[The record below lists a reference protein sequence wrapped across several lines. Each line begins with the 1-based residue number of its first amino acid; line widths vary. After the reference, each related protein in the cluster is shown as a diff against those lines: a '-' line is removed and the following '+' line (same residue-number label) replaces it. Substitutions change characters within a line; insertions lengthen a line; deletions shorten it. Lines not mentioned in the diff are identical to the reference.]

1 MPGPSY
7 PNYTQLDADQV
18 LQRSFDE
25 SADRL
30 RVDASVTATIAGPF
44 DVSIEADADNIAIRN
59 STNSN
64 ELLINADGSINTNIT
79 GDVTVELNAADGDNV
94 AISDGTD
101 TLAVN
106 ADGSINT
113 ISTYSASLVEQNYY
127 GEASSVASGVETT
140 VVTYTVPVGLSS
152 YIHYVEASGEPNKV
166 QLIGK
171 SPSTGLPVNLS
182 VDTNGNLIVSA
193 TSLSTSDFTFG
204 TIASSSTTQKA
215 VRKTTYNEQTTN
227 ARRSIVSSS
236 ALDTSAGTGAR
247 SVTITYFDNAG
258 NGPYSETVTM
268 NGVLAVNTTNTNICF
283 IEKMEVAT
291 VGSGGTNAGTIT
303 LKTSTGGLGTDI
315 GSITIGDNQTLWAHH
330 YIAVDKVCSITGLSV
345 GHNGTT
351 TSSGGTFVIK
361 KKNIGDTSPEIQVS
375 DFFRLYG
382 QSSTLTKQYNS
393 SVRITG
399 PARFIMYVTPES
411 GSSFTYQGNVEFYES

>member
-152 YIHYVEASGEPNKV
+152 YIHYVEASG
-166 QLIGK
+166 
-171 SPSTGLPVNLS
+171 
-182 VDTNGNLIVSA
+182 
-193 TSLSTSDFTFG
+193 
-204 TIASSSTTQKA
+204 
-215 VRKTTYNEQTTN
+215 
-227 ARRSIVSSS
+227 
-236 ALDTSAGTGAR
+236 
-247 SVTITYFDNAG
+247 
-258 NGPYSETVTM
+258 
-268 NGVLAVNTTNTNICF
+268 TNI
-283 IEKMEVAT
+283 AQYT
-291 VGSGGTNAGTIT
+291 VYKNGSPIAKKWSIYTKLDVDYTFVSPTTKGAKFLAG
-303 LKTSTGGLGTDI
+303 DV
-315 GSITIGDNQTLWAHH
+315 ITIKVLHSRPSLGDFSARL
-330 YIAVDKVCSITGLSV
+330 
-345 GHNGTT
+345 
-351 TSSGGTFVIK
+351 
-361 KKNIGDTSPEIQVS
+361 QV
-375 DFFRLYG
+375 
-382 QSSTLTKQYNS
+382 TEET
-393 SVRITG
+393 
-399 PARFIMYVTPES
+399 
-411 GSSFTYQGNVEFYES
+411 